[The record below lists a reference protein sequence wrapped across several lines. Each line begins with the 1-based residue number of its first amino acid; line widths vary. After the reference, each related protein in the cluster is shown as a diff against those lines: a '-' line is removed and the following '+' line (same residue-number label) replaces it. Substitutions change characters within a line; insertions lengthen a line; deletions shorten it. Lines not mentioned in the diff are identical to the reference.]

1 MDLCL
6 RSSLPMLLLALSFLA
21 MSLAISS
28 SASPKFTSPVF
39 FSWKRNATESA
50 IDYTRNDLLLGS
62 QDPIFWFLVPLLG
75 LISAGLCVFIN
86 WAALG
91 ATSLLYIPYSL
102 LTARPAWA
110 RADDSRKTTVPAFA
124 ASSPRRRLVTALV
137 LLLLVSTV
145 VPYQFAYLVACIV
158 QLATCTRAL
167 RLVRET
173 VSILSLASDYHGSAA
188 NLYSDRVLITT
199 STTTLT
205 QF

>member
-6 RSSLPMLLLALSFLA
+6 RSSLPILLLGLSFLA
-21 MSLAISS
+21 MSLALSGFAPCKP
-28 SASPKFTSPVF
+28 ASPHF

-50 IDYTRNDLLLGS
+50 IDYAKNDLLLGS

-75 LISAGLCVFIN
+75 LISVGLCVLIN
-86 WAALG
+86 WVALG
-91 ATSLLYIPYSL
+91 VTSSLYIPYSL

-110 RADDSRKTTVPAFA
+110 RADDARKTTVPAFA
-124 ASSPRRRLVTALV
+124 ASSPRRRFVTTLI

-173 VSILSLASDYHGSAA
+173 VSIPFPVKTTVVHILISTAVGS
-188 NLYSDRVLITT
+188 
-199 STTTLT
+199 
-205 QF
+205 